1 VHEKA
6 YLLRTHSSFVCT
18 LLHVVNGSGTF
29 IYATVGLGCFSFK
42 FNFIVINGFH
52 SKLCSCLC
60 HAGVLNCKDLR
71 VFFCPAALPLP
82 FLNLLFIRLSV
93 LFFVLFFSFCDVCL
107 SGYVSFV
114 HEFPLWF
121 SLTLCIFIFLN
132 ILQVQC
138 FLFLLPIIIV
148 FCLEFLCARDYYLNF
163 LSICGFVVADLKI
176 CNRAW
181 SLSDI

>member
-6 YLLRTHSSFVCT
+6 DLLRTHSSFVCT
-18 LLHVVNGSGTF
+18 LLHAFNGSGTF

-60 HAGVLNCKDLR
+60 HAEVLNCKDLR

-93 LFFVLFFSFCDVCL
+93 LFFVL
-107 SGYVSFV
+107 
-114 HEFPLWF
+114 
-121 SLTLCIFIFLN
+121 
-132 ILQVQC
+132 C
-138 FLFLLPIIIV
+138 FLFV
-148 FCLEFLCARDYYLNF
+148 MFVCLVMLALFMSFPSGFL
-163 LSICGFVVADLKI
+163 
-176 CNRAW
+176 
-181 SLSDI
+181 

>member
-1 VHEKA
+1 VYEKA
-6 YLLRTHSSFVCT
+6 DLLRTHSSLVCT
-18 LLHVVNGSGTF
+18 LLHAFNGSGTF

-60 HAGVLNCKDLR
+60 HAEVLNCKDLR
-71 VFFCPAALPLP
+71 VFFCHSA
-82 FLNLLFIRLSV
+82 FC
-93 LFFVLFFSFCDVCL
+93 FVFCSLFSFCDVCL

-114 HEFPLWF
+114 HEFPFWF
-121 SLTLCIFIFLN
+121 FLTLCIFIFLN

-138 FLFLLPIIIV
+138 FLFLLAIIIV